1 MVNVVTDKYAAVTI
15 CSINYIG
22 KALVLFD
29 TYREQHPEHDFYLV
43 LVDRKCD
50 LSFSQSGINV
60 IWAEDLPVENFLQHA
75 FAYDV
80 IEFNTNV
87 KPAALKL
94 LLASYAA
101 VLYLDPDIK
110 VYSPLHSVL
119 DALTDASVVVTPH
132 YKTPVLDG
140 CKPDDLELL
149 KFGVFNLGFVG
160 VSRSDE
166 GLAFLDWW
174 SDRCLG
180 YGFYEPQLG
189 LAVDQ
194 KWVSL
199 APGFFPN
206 LRILHDEGLNVAF
219 WNLHERSLAKIDDV
233 WRVNGRTALKFVHFS
248 SFSTSSPE
256 SIAQKQTRFPVGSRA
271 DFTELA
277 DEYAKELR
285 ANASDEF
292 SAHAYGFDYFDDGTY
307 ITPALRR
314 FYAALKATAFE
325 AERNPFSPQGAVMRF
340 AKKNG
345 LLIKGNSKSK
355 RHIFRD
361 MSGYGLQIRIIFKVL
376 RMTLFLLGPERYFN
390 LMRYLAHV
398 SSLRNQAEMF
408 GKNF

>member
-149 KFGVFNLGFVG
+149 KFGVFNLCFFG
-160 VSRSDE
+160 VSRSD
-166 GLAFLDWW
+166 
-174 SDRCLG
+174 
-180 YGFYEPQLG
+180 
-189 LAVDQ
+189 
-194 KWVSL
+194 
-199 APGFFPN
+199 
-206 LRILHDEGLNVAF
+206 
-219 WNLHERSLAKIDDV
+219 
-233 WRVNGRTALKFVHFS
+233 
-248 SFSTSSPE
+248 
-256 SIAQKQTRFPVGSRA
+256 
-271 DFTELA
+271 
-277 DEYAKELR
+277 
-285 ANASDEF
+285 
-292 SAHAYGFDYFDDGTY
+292 
-307 ITPALRR
+307 
-314 FYAALKATAFE
+314 
-325 AERNPFSPQGAVMRF
+325 
-340 AKKNG
+340 
-345 LLIKGNSKSK
+345 
-355 RHIFRD
+355 
-361 MSGYGLQIRIIFKVL
+361 
-376 RMTLFLLGPERYFN
+376 
-390 LMRYLAHV
+390 
-398 SSLRNQAEMF
+398 
-408 GKNF
+408 